1 MSYVYGVVLV
11 IVGSVGN
18 NLGNN
23 LVSLG
28 HKHHKDK
35 CTSGESSLNKGD
47 STPAPENSE
56 KISSEKVSESCL
68 SWTNVGRIVFVIG
81 SLFTF
86 ASFAFGAQSLIA
98 SLESV
103 QFVSNV
109 VFVYYVHHEPI
120 TRRMII
126 ATLSIVG
133 GNVLVVV
140 FGEHSAKKFT
150 SDEMIHLYKTNNV
163 YHGYM
168 VLAFILWAITAY
180 AYETYHHSRMRKRIL
195 MWQHSFMEPFCYSVS
210 SSIIG
215 TQAVLCSKCLALL
228 LDATSTGAKN
238 EFAFWYVYFLIGA
251 WLLLVAYWLTRLDAG
266 LALFPPCFII
276 PVMQVFFVFFAI
288 VCGGIYFQEFDH
300 FTAAQF
306 EGFVAGV
313 IMILSGVYGLAPM
326 DMQLYVPG
334 DPNAPEPTKICD
346 PCGGATVHPESVLPL
361 GSLHLALHFGSDCKS
376 AGDELEQM
384 FDGALTKKPPLDATE
399 PVDLY
404 QYSQTPNVDMSDSSL
419 APTMFDHSNF
429 TRAPKSPGTMKH
441 TRKVVKRPVLELQP
455 LHAATPAVTSAP
467 AQLPPVKTTRRAQTG
482 EEDASSSGVKPEAVE
497 V

>member
-1 MSYVYGVVLV
+1 MSYVYGVILV

-28 HKHHKDK
+28 HKHNNDK
-35 CTSGESSLNKGD
+35 CPSTAETPLD
-47 STPAPENSE
+47 ATPAAQNSDV
-56 KISSEKVSESCL
+56 KKSDDLSEPCL
-68 SWTNVGRIVFVIG
+68 SWTNVGRIVFVLG

-109 VFVYYVHHEPI
+109 VFVHYVHHEPV
-120 TRRMII
+120 TRRMLI

-150 SDEMIHLYKTNNV
+150 SDDMIHLYKTNNV

-168 VLAFILWAITAY
+168 VLAFIMWGITAY
-180 AYETYHHSRMRKRIL
+180 AYETYHHSRMRKRVL

-228 LDATSTGAKN
+228 LDATTTGAKN

-326 DMQLYVPG
+326 DMELYVPG
-334 DPNAPEPTKICD
+334 DPNAPDPTKICD
-346 PCGGATVHPESVLPL
+346 PCGGATVHPELVLPPS
-361 GSLHLALHFGSDCKS
+361 SLESKLRPELDQKS
-376 AGDELEQM
+376 ADQELHAM
-384 FDGALTKKPPLDATE
+384 FDGSMNKKGPLDTTE

-404 QYSQTPNVDMSDSSL
+404 QSSQSPKSSQSFRLDMSDGSL
-419 APTMFDHSNF
+419 AHSMRDGSQF
-429 TRAPKSPGTMKH
+429 TRAISSPGDIKRS
-441 TRKVVKRPVLELQP
+441 RKVVKRPVNELQALQGP
-455 LHAATPAVTSAP
+455 TSGTVSAP
-467 AQLPPVKTTRRAQTG
+467 AQLPPLKTNRRAQTMDG
-482 EEDASSSGVKPEAVE
+482 NVV